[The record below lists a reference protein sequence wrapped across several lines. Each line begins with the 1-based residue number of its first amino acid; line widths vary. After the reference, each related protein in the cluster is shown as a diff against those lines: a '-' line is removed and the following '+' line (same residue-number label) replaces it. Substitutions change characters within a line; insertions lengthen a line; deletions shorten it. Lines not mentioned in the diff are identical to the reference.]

1 VIARDR
7 YNALFARGDSTD
19 RIEFFSDA
27 VFAIAMTLLVLDIR
41 LPDIK
46 ASQLNHELHELL
58 PQMFA
63 YALSFLVI
71 SLNWISHHRKFRV
84 ITGFDDTLT
93 RLNLLL
99 LFLIAFLPFP
109 TSVLSNYASQTSA
122 VVLYAG
128 TSAAIA
134 GSQVLILWHARR
146 ADLLDRTV
154 DTGVY
159 RLMMYDGVV
168 SPFVFTV
175 SIGIA
180 FISPAAAMYSWIA
193 MAPLSRLAAWWAGRS
208 DPARTAS

>member
-1 VIARDR
+1 MIARDR

-41 LPDIK
+41 VPDIK
-46 ASQLNHELHELL
+46 GRDLNGALHDLL

-71 SLNWISHHRKFRV
+71 SLNWIAHHRKFRV
-84 ITGFDDTLT
+84 IIGFDNTLT

-109 TSVLSNYASQTSA
+109 TSVLSNYASQPAA
-122 VVLYAG
+122 VILYAA

-146 ADLLDRTV
+146 ANLLDKSV

-168 SPFVFTV
+168 SPFVFTI

-180 FISPAAAMYSWIA
+180 FISTDAAMYSWIA
-193 MAPLSRLAAWWAGRS
+193 MAPLSRFASWWAGRR
-208 DPARTAS
+208 DTVATA

>member
-1 VIARDR
+1 VTTKAR
-7 YNALFARGDSTD
+7 YASLFGRGDSTD

-46 ASQLNHELHELL
+46 ADQLNHELRELL

-84 ITGFDDTLT
+84 IVGFDDVLT

-109 TSVLSNYASQTSA
+109 TSVLSKFGSQTSA

-134 GSQVLILWHARR
+134 GSQVLILWYARR
-146 ADLLDRTV
+146 AGLLDASV
-154 DTGVY
+154 DRGVY
-159 RLMMYDGVV
+159 RLMVYDGLV
-168 SPFVFTV
+168 SPLVFLV

-180 FISPAAAMYSWIA
+180 FVSPVSAMYSWIA
-193 MAPLSRLAAWWAGRS
+193 IAPLSRLASWWSNRDRAETSG
-208 DPARTAS
+208 

>member
-1 VIARDR
+1 MNTKAR
-7 YNALFARGDSTD
+7 YAALFGRGDSTD

-46 ASQLNHELHELL
+46 ADQLSHELHELL

-122 VVLYAG
+122 VVLYAA

-134 GSQVLILWHARR
+134 GSQVLILWHARL
-146 ADLLDRTV
+146 ANLLDASV
-154 DTGVY
+154 DRGVY
-159 RLMMYDGVV
+159 RLMVYDGLV

-180 FISPAAAMYSWIA
+180 FASPAAAMYSWIA
-193 MAPLSRLAAWWAGRS
+193 MAPLSRIANWWANRS
-208 DPARTAS
+208 DTT